1 MRVLF
6 YIKLKIFLNS
16 AAIRHSQVLSL
27 QRFKNI
33 DIMKTEKMECSICE
47 KLQKAE
53 KEAHLI
59 SAELIAL
66 ENKNEV
72 LEIIQT
78 CSTSSE
84 ELQASLEA
92 RFNLDHVQSKR
103 ILDMSFESLAFQQAD
118 EKHQEYNQVL
128 AQISALKDELS
139 KK

>member
-1 MRVLF
+1 
-6 YIKLKIFLNS
+6 
-16 AAIRHSQVLSL
+16 
-27 QRFKNI
+27 
-33 DIMKTEKMECSICE
+33 MKTEKMECSICE